1 MRGRGRRAP
10 AVFALLCAVF
20 ALYAGA
26 CTERGEGTPVDLQK
40 RERVDYAP
48 HDPAGPPLRFAVGAM
63 LVPEAGNVLYR
74 ALLEEVESRLGRP
87 IKLVDRD
94 NYAAINRSLKEGE
107 IDAAFVCSGPYVD
120 GKREFGLR
128 LLAAPVAYGRTTY
141 NAYAIV
147 RTESPA
153 RRFEDLRGMSF
164 AFTDP
169 DSNTGHLVPS
179 HLLATMG
186 ETPERY
192 FSRVVFSG
200 SHDASIAAV
209 AGKLVDAA
217 SVDSLIWEYARHAR
231 PEHAEKT
238 RIVWTSPAYGIPPV
252 VVRPGLDPEIAGRL
266 KAIFLAFDADEKGR
280 SILRKM
286 MIDRFVE
293 ARDEDYDS
301 IRAMQTALAGGPD
314 VPPGGA
320 AKAAAR
326 P

>member
-1 MRGRGRRAP
+1 MGGWGRGRS
-10 AVFALLCAVF
+10 AVRMLLGMFLLPCC
-20 ALYAGA
+20 LA
-26 CTERGEGTPVDLQK
+26 CTDRGEGTPVDLSR
-40 RERVDYAP
+40 RERVGYAI

-63 LVPEAGNVLYR
+63 LIPEAGNALYR

-87 IKLVDRD
+87 IKLVDRSS
-94 NYAAINRSLKEGE
+94 YAAINRSLKEGT

-141 NAYAIV
+141 QAYVIV
-147 RTESPA
+147 RKESPVQ
-153 RRFEDLRGMSF
+153 RFEDLRGKSF

-169 DSNTGHLVPS
+169 DSNTGHLVPANW
-179 HLLATMG
+179 LASRG
-186 ETPERY
+186 ETPGSF

-209 AGKLVDAA
+209 GGKLVDAA
-217 SVDSLIWEYARHAR
+217 SVDSLIWEYARRVKSEYAG
-231 PEHAEKT
+231 KT
-238 RIVWTSPAYGIPPV
+238 RIVWVSPAYGIPPV
-252 VVRPGLDPEIAGRL
+252 VVRPGLDPEIVKRL
-266 KAIFLAFDADEKGR
+266 QAIFLAFDADEKGR
-280 SILRKM
+280 SILGKM

-301 IRAMQTALAGGPD
+301 IRVMQEAVARGPD
-314 VPPGGA
+314 DPPDGA
-320 AKAAAR
+320 AAAGR